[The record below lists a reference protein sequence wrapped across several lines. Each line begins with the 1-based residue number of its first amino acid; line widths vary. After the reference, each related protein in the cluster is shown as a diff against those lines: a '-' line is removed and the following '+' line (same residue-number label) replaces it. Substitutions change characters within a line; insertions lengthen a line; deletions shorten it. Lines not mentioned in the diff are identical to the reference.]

1 MKQSSHLLVVLM
13 VLLSGCASKLAVYD
27 DKGNPMK
34 GVPVRSPLLVEI
46 TTETSYEIDPK
57 ISASDS
63 RYETIKRL
71 CAPTTKST
79 SSFLPLGTLSYIT
92 FEPAAL
98 GKSEFKLE
106 FSDSG
111 SLKTLS
117 LNSDPAAATESV
129 SKLLGTIL
137 PYVAAPKPTEKALAE
152 EPDLEKVRASVCIAN
167 ETKIK
172 SIKERKVE

>member
-1 MKQSSHLLVVLM
+1 MKWSLQLLVVLM
-13 VLLSGCASKLAVYD
+13 ALLSGCASKLAVFD
-27 DKGNPMK
+27 GHGNPMK

-57 ISASDS
+57 IPASD
-63 RYETIKRL
+63 RGYETIKKL
-71 CAPTTKST
+71 CAPTTNST
-79 SSFLPLGTLSYIT
+79 TSFLPLGTLTYVN
-92 FEPAAL
+92 FEPASF

-117 LNSDPAAATESV
+117 LNSDPAATTESV
-129 SKLLGTIL
+129 SRLLGAVL

-152 EPDLEKVRASVCIAN
+152 EPDLERTRASVCLVK

-172 SIKERKVE
+172 SIKERKLE